1 MIIVAGGDSFVWGS
15 ELSDHRHGGGGG
27 HSRKTFTALLA
38 ADNEY
43 ACLAYP
49 GDSNWQ
55 IMQHISNCTK
65 SPDRREL
72 DLFVIA
78 CWTWPTRGHNA
89 SHSRVA
95 VHNTQ
100 TCLKE
105 YNIPYLFTCADNCL
119 LEWLSDD
126 TDWDNWFLF
135 PPAEESWN
143 TQQPRGFYQ
152 WAVENKYPVG
162 PDGHPLDAAHQDA
175 ALLIKDKFNE
185 VVKKHL
191 EQNGSGNPISQETQ
205 RT

>member
-15 ELSDHRHGGGGG
+15 ELSDHRHGGPDGY
-27 HSRKTFTALLA
+27 SRLTFPALLA
-38 ADNEY
+38 ADNQY
-43 ACLAYP
+43 ICAAYP
-49 GDSNWQ
+49 GSNN
-55 IMQHISNCTK
+55 IAISNNIFFKLIANTK
-65 SPDRREL
+65 LIPQL
-72 DLFVIA
+72 AVIV
-78 CWTWPTRGHNA
+78 CWTWPTRDSGPVSQGA
-89 SHSRVA
+89 ITRVQR
-95 VHNTQ
+95 T
-100 TCLKE
+100 LKDI
-105 YNIPYLFTCADNCL
+105 NVPYLFTCADNCL
-119 LEWLSDD
+119 LEWLDDD
-126 TDWDNWFLF
+126 TDWDHWFLF

-143 TQQPRGFYQ
+143 TQEPRGFYQ